1 MVIYILIYGWL
12 SKISIQLTFLL
23 ACGKQLPI
31 YMILHKA
38 FLLWPFNSSILHD
51 SEQWKI
57 NICLT
62 KPTTINKYIWS
73 DSGSIEAK
81 GLFFNSHDLTFTFL
95 LQASS
100 DLMDISG
107 SQIRIFFWE
116 VKNIWWAWL
125 PSESLPF
132 EMRDDALVSKESMFL
147 PENRKITKIYSPSG
161 KPEDEI
167 NWSGQLLFV
176 KWWSH
181 NGCFVP
187 I

>member
-1 MVIYILIYGWL
+1 MLEVQDSCFKPNVTYACKFWSYTYWYMVDYP
-12 SKISIQLTFLL
+12 KISIQLTFLL

-107 SQIRIFFWE
+107 SQIRVFFWE
-116 VKNIWWAWL
+116 VKDIWWAWL
-125 PSESLPF
+125 PSESLRCSRLKR
-132 EMRDDALVSKESMFL
+132 EHVLTWEQKNNQDLLSI
-147 PENRKITKIYSPSG
+147 RKARRW
-161 KPEDEI
+161 
-167 NWSGQLLFV
+167 N
-176 KWWSH
+176 
-181 NGCFVP
+181 
-187 I
+187 